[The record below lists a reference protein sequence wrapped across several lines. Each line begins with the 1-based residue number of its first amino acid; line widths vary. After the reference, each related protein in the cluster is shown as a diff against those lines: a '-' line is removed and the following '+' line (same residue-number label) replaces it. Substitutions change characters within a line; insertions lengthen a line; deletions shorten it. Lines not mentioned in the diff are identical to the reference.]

1 MWSVEDATL
10 HLNVHRC
17 PQVHG
22 EGGCQTGAPTGVRRG
37 TGATAC
43 LRATSESVPC
53 VARQQTWAARCLCS
67 QSHGD
72 PVRPRS
78 VRRTVLADA
87 LAAAGLMEDG
97 FSTRLC
103 GR

>member
-1 MWSVEDATL
+1 MEDATL

-43 LRATSESVPC
+43 LRATSESSALCGSAADLGRAVSLQPVP
-53 VARQQTWAARCLCS
+53 R
-67 QSHGD
+67 
-72 PVRPRS
+72 RPR
-78 VRRTVLADA
+78 VRRTVRADA
-87 LAAAGLMEDG
+87 LAVAGLVEDG